1 MSTEERPAGED
12 RRRDPR
18 FESLNLVQCNV
29 STASGEELDTL
40 GRTLDMSESGILLEL
55 AESLSSLPSLPET
68 VNLTIAIEDRVIE
81 ARGKVI
87 HQKQQGGSATAGIEF
102 SVIAEDDREYIA
114 DFLKRKGPKD
124 G

>member
-40 GRTLDMSESGILLEL
+40 GRTLDISESGILLEL
-55 AESLSSLPSLPET
+55 AESLPALPSLPET
-68 VNLTIAIEDRVIE
+68 VNLTVAIEDRIIE
-81 ARGKVI
+81 ARGKVV
-87 HQKQQGGSATAGIEF
+87 HQKQQGGSATAGVEF

-114 DFLKRKGPKD
+114 DFLRRKGPKD

>member
-1 MSTEERPAGED
+1 VSTEERPAGED

-29 STASGEELDTL
+29 STPAGEELDTL
-40 GRTLDMSESGILLEL
+40 GRTLDISESGILLEL
-55 AESLSSLPSLPET
+55 AESLPALPSLPET
-68 VNLTIAIEDRVIE
+68 VNLTVAIEDRIIE
-81 ARGKVI
+81 ARGKVV
-87 HQKQQGGSATAGIEF
+87 HQKQQGGSATAGVEF

-114 DFLKRKGPKD
+114 DFLRRKGPKD

>member
-1 MSTEERPAGED
+1 MPAEERPGGEE

-18 FESLNLVQCNV
+18 FESLNLVQCSV
-29 STASGEELDTL
+29 STPMGEELNTL
-40 GRTLDMSESGILLEL
+40 GRTLDISESGILLEL
-55 AESLSSLPSLPET
+55 AESLPSLPSLPET
-68 VNLTIAIEDRVIE
+68 VNLTIAIEDRIIE

-87 HQKQQGGSATAGIEF
+87 HQKQGGGSATAGVEF

-114 DFLKRKGPKD
+114 DFLKRKGPKA